1 MYDNLTNTW
10 KKGQSKPQPTINLQ
24 ITALA
29 ADFSDHGQPQM
40 KMDASIK
47 PITFPVLADTGC
59 QSCLAGRNLLNSLG
73 LTTKDVIP
81 VKTKMRNASSEHIK
95 LLGAIFLN
103 LTGTDANNRKIS
115 TKQMTYI
122 TDCTT
127 TFFLSREACA
137 DLGIISK
144 TFPMIGDVFQ
154 IQPAEVHHLSTATNP
169 TDHTAPCGCPKRTT
183 PPLPPEPPVP
193 ATDSNRQILQ
203 DFLLN
208 YFGPSTFNTCE
219 HQPLPRMTGPP
230 MKLMIDTNATPVA
243 YHNPYPV
250 PIYLQESTK
259 KGLDKDVQLKV
270 LEPVPDNA
278 PVEWC
283 HRMVVCAKQNGEA
296 RRTVDFQALNKYAS
310 RETHHTPS
318 PFHLARAVPHHVK
331 KTTCDAKDGYHGVPL
346 TEESCDY
353 TQFITQWGRYRYLV
367 APQGYIASGDAFT
380 RRYDA
385 ITANVKCMIRC
396 IDDTLL
402 WASNTEEAFHQIAN
416 YLYLCGKNGIVL
428 NPKKFTFAAD
438 EVEFAGFEI
447 TMTDVRP
454 CRRFLKA
461 ISDFPTPK
469 SITDIRSW
477 FGLVN
482 QSSYAFSTTDT
493 MLPFRALLKSTG
505 SKFEWTPDLDQA
517 FEASKAFITK
527 EIEQGVR
534 IFDKSK
540 PTCLATDWS
549 KSGIG
554 FWLFQKHCKCPHTI
568 PFCCPSGW
576 KITLFGSRFTHSAET
591 RYAPVE
597 GEALAVV
604 YALDKARYFVLG
616 CPNLIIAVD
625 HKPLLKL
632 FGDRN
637 LEDIPN
643 PRLRNLKEKTLRYRF
658 KMIYIS
664 GVKHKVADGL
674 SRNPVSPAERI
685 ILPDDIAALSL
696 PESTTQ
702 PRETD
707 DLITE
712 IEEHTIATAH
722 SIFKASPI
730 TSTTWDLIRTA
741 TASDTTL
748 HKLMDLIENGFPES
762 RQDTPQDLHIYYSL
776 RENLSTID
784 GVILYRDRI
793 LVPEAL
799 RPNVLTNLH
808 AAHQGVSNMLSR
820 AESSTFWPGITK
832 EIQDIRSRCAQ
843 CNQNAPSNPSAPP
856 TPPTL
861 PAYPFQ
867 CICADFFSQ
876 GGTYYLVF
884 VDRYSNW
891 PVVENASEGATGLIA
906 SLKDAFTIF
915 GIPEELSSD
924 GGPEFTASLTQA
936 FLRDWGIHHRLSSV
950 AFAHSNCRAELGVKS
965 MKRLL
970 SGNTGPGGSLNN
982 DAFRRAILQYRNT
995 PDRET
1000 KMSPAMCLFG
1010 QHLRDFV
1017 PMHPNKYL
1025 PHKAWQDTLD
1035 SREDALRKRHMT
1047 AHERLSEHT
1056 RRLPPLKVGDHV
1068 RIQNQTGRFPLKWD
1082 KTGVIV
1088 EVRQFDQYVVKV
1100 DGSNRAT
1107 LRNRK
1112 FLRKFLPARNHPL
1125 PRSIISD
1132 LQHTNRTH
1140 QKPPDNEIES
1150 SSSPTPPED
1159 QSIPVPTPSTT
1170 ENQLPAHPT
1179 TSDNEQIP
1187 PIVEPPQENQND
1199 MDTPSVPRR
1208 SNRTR
1213 KPPDYYGEWVKAA
1226 SEQQ

>member
-1 MYDNLTNTW
+1 
-10 KKGQSKPQPTINLQ
+10 
-24 ITALA
+24 
-29 ADFSDHGQPQM
+29 M
-40 KMDASIK
+40 KRDASTK

-59 QSCLAGRNLLNSLG
+59 QSCLAGTNLLNSLG
-73 LTTKDVIP
+73 LTTKSIIP

-103 LTGTDANNRKIS
+103 LSGLGTDNCEIS

-137 DLGIISK
+137 DLGIIPK
-144 TFPMIGDVFQ
+144 TFPTIGDAFKN
-154 IQPAEVHHLSTATNP
+154 QPAEVPHLLAATNP
-169 TDHTAPCGCPKRTT
+169 TTPTNHTAPCGCPKRTE
-183 PPLPPEPPVP
+183 PPLPPLPPVP

-243 YHNPYPV
+243 HHTPYRV
-250 PIYLQESTK
+250 PIHLQESTK
-259 KGLDKDVQLKV
+259 KGLDKDVKLKV

-283 HRMVVCAKQNGEA
+283 HRMVVCTKKDGEA
-296 RRTVDFQALNKYAS
+296 RRTVDFQALNKHAS

-318 PFHLARAVPHHVK
+318 PFHLARAVPNHVK
-331 KTTCDAKDGYHGVPL
+331 KTTCDAKDGYHSVAL
-346 TEESCDY
+346 TEKSCDY

-380 RRYDA
+380 RRYDS
-385 ITANVKCMIRC
+385 ITAGVRSMVRC

-402 WASNTEEAFHQIAN
+402 WASDTEEAFRQVTE

-447 TMTDVRP
+447 SMTDVRP

-482 QSSYAFSTTDT
+482 QSSYAFSTTET

-505 SKFEWTPDLDQA
+505 PKFEWTPELDHA
-517 FEASKAFITK
+517 FKTSKAFILK
-527 EIEQGVR
+527 EIEKGVR

-549 KSGIG
+549 KFGIG
-554 FWLFQKHCKCPHTI
+554 FWLFQKHCKCPNTT
-568 PFCCPSGW
+568 PFCCPPGW

-604 YALDKARYFVLG
+604 YALDKARYFILG

-632 FGDRN
+632 FGDRS

-658 KMIYIS
+658 KMTHIS

-685 ILPDDIAALSL
+685 ILPDDIAAFSR
-696 PESTTQ
+696 PECTIHQ
-702 PRETD
+702 PQETNET
-707 DLITE
+707 ITE

-722 SIFKASPI
+722 SIFRTSPI
-730 TSTTWDLIRTA
+730 TSTTWDLIRMA

-748 HKLMDLIENGFPES
+748 HTLMGLIEYGFPNTRE
-762 RQDTPQDLHIYYSL
+762 DTPKDLRIYHPL
-776 RENLSTID
+776 RDNLSIID
-784 GVILYRDRI
+784 GVILYGDRI
-793 LVPEAL
+793 LVPQAL
-799 RPNVLTNLH
+799 RPNVLSTIH
-808 AAHQGVSNMLSR
+808 SAHQGISTMLSR
-820 AESSTFWPGITK
+820 AESSVYWPGITND
-832 EIQDIRSRCAQ
+832 IQDIRRRCTQ
-843 CNQNAPSNPSAPP
+843 CNINAPSNPSAPP

-867 CICADFFSQ
+867 CVCADFFSLA
-876 GGTYYLVF
+876 GTSYLVI

-891 PVVENASEGATGLIA
+891 PVVEKASEGASGLIA
-906 SLKDAFTIF
+906 SLKNAFTTF
-915 GIPEELSSD
+915 GIPEELASD
-924 GGPEFTASLTQA
+924 GGPEFTAFLMRA
-936 FLRDWGIHHRLSSV
+936 FLQNWGIHHRLSSV

-982 DAFRRAILQYRNT
+982 DAFRRALLQYRNT

-1000 KMSPAMCLFG
+1000 KLSPAMCLFG
-1010 QHLRDFV
+1010 RHLRDFV
-1017 PMHPNKYL
+1017 PMHPDKYL

-1035 SREDALRKRHMT
+1035 SREYALRKRHMT

-1056 RRLPPLKVGDHV
+1056 RRLPPLKVGNHV

-1100 DGSNRAT
+1100 DGSNRVT

-1112 FLRKFLPARNHPL
+1112 FLRKFLPANKCPT
-1125 PRSIISD
+1125 PRSILSD
-1132 LQHTNRTH
+1132 LQLVNKTH
-1140 QKPPDNEIES
+1140 QKLPASQNEPSESCKPPKDPII
-1150 SSSPTPPED
+1150 PTP
-1159 QSIPVPTPSTT
+1159 TPCIT
-1170 ENQLPAHPT
+1170 ENQPAVIPNA
-1179 TSDNEQIP
+1179 SENEQDS
-1187 PIVEPPQENQND
+1187 PIVEPPQENQHN
-1199 MDTPSVPRR
+1199 MDTSRPRR
-1208 SNRTR
+1208 SDRIKN
-1213 KPPDYYGEWVKAA
+1213 PPDYYGEWVKAA
-1226 SEQQ
+1226 SMQE